1 MTRQIARP
9 RAAAVTALLAVAALL
24 VGSWAAPAEATSY
37 RFWAYWLGT
46 DDGWSFSSQGASRV
60 PADGTVDGW
69 RFAVSEASSST
80 IPPRHTPS
88 FARICGSTE
97 AVDGSKRVGVVVDF
111 GSATDAP
118 DGESPPAMVT
128 ACVVAEPGANGYDVL
143 TEVVQIRTDAGLIC
157 GMDGYPAAECGAPV
171 ADPEPSPS
179 GSPSGLG
186 GAGGSEGGSGG
197 EGGGTP
203 DTSAGEDGSAGGGQ
217 GGQRVGDQEPSTA
230 DGDQDSGGKGGGEKK
245 AGAKKADKPSDP
257 TAPEASVSVSPAA
270 AAAGAPAAPGG
281 GSPAGLVAG
290 LGVVAALLAAAVVL
304 PRRRT

>member
-1 MTRQIARP
+1 MTRQSVRP
-9 RAAAVTALLAVAALL
+9 RAATLTVLLAVAALL
-24 VGSWAAPAEATSY
+24 VGGWAAPAEATSY

-46 DDGWSFSSQGASRV
+46 DDGWSFSGQGASRV

-111 GSATDAP
+111 GTAADAP

-157 GMDGYPAAECGAPV
+157 GMDGYPAAECGSPV
-171 ADPEPSPS
+171 ADPEPSAS
-179 GSPSGLG
+179 SSPSNPG
-186 GAGGSEGGSGG
+186 GNGGGGVADTSGEGGS
-197 EGGGTP
+197 
-203 DTSAGEDGSAGGGQ
+203 SGGGQ
-217 GGQRVGDQEPSTA
+217 GGEQTGDPEASTA
-230 DGDQDSGGKGGGEKK
+230 DGDRDSVGKRD
-245 AGAKKADKPSDP
+245 GAKDADGKKADEPSDP
-257 TAPEASVSVSPAA
+257 ADAESTVDVSQAA
-270 AAAGAPAAPGG
+270 AAADAPASPGG
-281 GSPAGLVAG
+281 GSPAGLVVG
-290 LGVVAALLAAAVVL
+290 LVVVAALLAAAVVL
-304 PRRRT
+304 RRRRT